1 MLNNS
6 QLRRQARFA
15 LEGRWGTFV
24 LVTLLSS
31 LIPLLL
37 MAPGYGLQ
45 IGMPQLGESVSSGWQ
60 LLVALVL
67 LPMTWSIN
75 VMYLR
80 SRRGEQ
86 MEISNMFDGFRR
98 TNSIMITG
106 ILYFIYL
113 VVYLIPVIVAITGTI
128 AFVEHAETNLGTA
141 AMIAGGVVGG
151 ALTLAA
157 FVLYVVKMLAL
168 DMWYY
173 ILLDTPLTGRQA
185 LRESM
190 RMMQGHKMRLFMLYL
205 SFLPYLLLVILT
217 LGLASLF
224 VSPYMEASK
233 AEFYED
239 LLAQSAET
247 EQTSET
253 TTEETATEGTT
264 TSEATTTSE
273 ETTTTEATTTAEQSI
288 YSDKKYKLTL
298 VDAGPNKISIVKA
311 VCDTLEL
318 SIYQAKNLTD
328 NTPSLLVTDLTAAR
342 ATEIKQEF
350 EHLGATVEM
359 QPY

>member
-45 IGMPQLGESVSSGWQ
+45 IGMPQLGDSVSSGWQ
-60 LLVALVL
+60 LLVTLVL
-67 LPMTWSIN
+67 LPMTWSIS

-98 TNSIMITG
+98 TNSIMMTG
-106 ILYFIYL
+106 IFYYIQILL
-113 VVYLIPVIVAITGTI
+113 YLIPVMVLLICTISLAIYFDSSNKIAVILCSIVGGTI
-128 AFVEHAETNLGTA
+128 SLVAFAY
-141 AMIAGGVVGG
+141 
-151 ALTLAA
+151 
-157 FVLYVVKMLAL
+157 YVAKVIAL
-168 DMWYY
+168 DMWTY
-173 ILLDTPLTGRQA
+173 ILHDTSLTSRDA
-185 LRESM
+185 LRESE
-190 RMMQGHKMRLFMLYL
+190 RMMQGHKMRYFKLLL
-205 SFLPYLLLVILT
+205 SFLPYILLIILT

-224 VSPYMEASK
+224 VSPYIQAAK

-239 LLAQSAET
+239 LLAQSAEA

-253 TTEETATEGTT
+253 TTEETATEDTT

-359 QPY
+359 QTY

>member
-31 LIPLLL
+31 LIPVLL

-45 IGMPQLGESVSSGWQ
+45 IGMPQLGSNVSNCWQ

-98 TNSIMITG
+98 TNSIMMTG

-217 LGLASLF
+217 LGIASLF

-247 EQTSET
+247 EQSQADASAEQ
-253 TTEETATEGTT
+253 
-264 TSEATTTSE
+264 
-273 ETTTTEATTTAEQSI
+273 TEAP
-288 YSDKKYKLTL
+288 SDAP
-298 VDAGPNKISIVKA
+298 V
-311 VCDTLEL
+311 
-318 SIYQAKNLTD
+318 
-328 NTPSLLVTDLTAAR
+328 R
-342 ATEIKQEF
+342 
-350 EHLGATVEM
+350 
-359 QPY
+359 

>member
-31 LIPLLL
+31 LIPVLL

-45 IGMPQLGESVSSGWQ
+45 IGMPQLGSNVSNCWQ

-247 EQTSET
+247 EQEQNAVP
-253 TTEETATEGTT
+253 EQDQAQPDT
-264 TSEATTTSE
+264 TSE
-273 ETTTTEATTTAEQSI
+273 QS
-288 YSDKKYKLTL
+288 
-298 VDAGPNKISIVKA
+298 V
-311 VCDTLEL
+311 
-318 SIYQAKNLTD
+318 
-328 NTPSLLVTDLTAAR
+328 TPSEQTD
-342 ATEIKQEF
+342 ATSD
-350 EHLGATVEM
+350 APVC
-359 QPY
+359 

>member
-31 LIPLLL
+31 LIPVLL

-45 IGMPQLGESVSSGWQ
+45 IGMPQLGSNVSNCWQ

-168 DMWYY
+168 DMWTY
-173 ILLDTPLTGRQA
+173 ILLDTPLTGRQD

-239 LLAQSAET
+239 ILAQATEPEQSQADASAE
-247 EQTSET
+247 QTD
-253 TTEETATEGTT
+253 AP
-264 TSEATTTSE
+264 
-273 ETTTTEATTTAEQSI
+273 
-288 YSDKKYKLTL
+288 SD
-298 VDAGPNKISIVKA
+298 AP
-311 VCDTLEL
+311 VC
-318 SIYQAKNLTD
+318 
-328 NTPSLLVTDLTAAR
+328 
-342 ATEIKQEF
+342 
-350 EHLGATVEM
+350 
-359 QPY
+359 

>member
-60 LLVALVL
+60 LLVTLVL

-113 VVYLIPVIVAITGTI
+113 VVYLIPVIVAVTGTI
-128 AFVEHAETNLGTA
+128 AFVAHAETNLGTA

-224 VSPYMEASK
+224 VSPYMQASK

-239 LLAQSAET
+239 LLAQSAEP
-247 EQTSET
+247 EQEQNAAP
-253 TTEETATEGTT
+253 EQDQAQPDT
-264 TSEATTTSE
+264 TSE
-273 ETTTTEATTTAEQSI
+273 QS
-288 YSDKKYKLTL
+288 
-298 VDAGPNKISIVKA
+298 V
-311 VCDTLEL
+311 
-318 SIYQAKNLTD
+318 
-328 NTPSLLVTDLTAAR
+328 TPSEQTDAPSDAP
-342 ATEIKQEF
+342 
-350 EHLGATVEM
+350 VC
-359 QPY
+359 